1 MRGHDPEHA
10 TRGRSAGAPRAPDGP
25 TGMTIWVPAPP
36 RRADPDG
43 ASGAR
48 HGPQQRALTLLLLG
62 AAGALGVGVAARA
75 ADSTVGFSPAA
86 TLGALAAQLPVTGPA
101 ALALSGAMALEL
113 AAGAIL
119 MRALRRTPFPS
130 WSDAL
135 LEGYV
140 GAVVLDV
147 LLLFGLG
154 GEGLFWG
161 PLLAGI
167 LGAVVLAGTR
177 LRPIVRRRPA
187 FGRPRLGRW
196 PLVALVW
203 CGPLVL
209 TLASPVVPFSDVLPN
224 HVAPVEHLAVFGSFA
239 TLATSPSPIYGASRV
254 FQGYVGL
261 LGSLATLT
269 GLPATLAVAAFAV
282 PLTLVSALAARRLA
296 AVLFG
301 PRAAYWALLVFPL
314 SFTFVRLT
322 DARDSVTAL
331 PLAACALVLLVRPAI
346 RASPARVARGADL
359 PLAAALA
366 ATVLVHPLVG
376 AFTAATVLLVSLT
389 DPGRYMRRVVPALAG
404 ALVACLPQA
413 AVMAGFAPVP
423 AVGLVAFGAALTTT
437 ALLARLAQ
445 QLTLDGFVLRVPKV
459 ARRTW
464 PLAASALWWPPCWR
478 SSIGR
483 SCRRRSGGCA
493 SGSRS
498 SSPARSSGCSACSA
512 RSRVAAL
519 VLAASLCVGLGA
531 LVLVAL
537 VPGSSLDVQSLR
549 YEVPKAVGYW
559 LPWACVPVTA
569 GALAAVWRWRG
580 PLPARLA
587 IIGMFLAVAL
597 LPIGG
602 AVPNTEQASHPVADT
617 LAYDL
622 HTAQR
627 GYWQGYPDPRLVLD
641 APGRALVAFLRG
653 EEAAGRLSAS
663 DRVLHVAQSHQEWA
677 SVPIGVFT
685 GALETLVCA
694 DASPSIFTLGGRLLP
709 LADLSSELARGY
721 RYVVLEPAGLPSA
734 TRAAIVDSGYRSVFA
749 NPRAEVFAAAGP

>member
-1 MRGHDPEHA
+1 
-10 TRGRSAGAPRAPDGP
+10 
-25 TGMTIWVPAPP
+25 MTIWVPAPP

-48 HGPQQRALTLLLLG
+48 YSAHERALTLLLLG

-75 ADSTVGFSPAA
+75 ADPTVGFSPTA
-86 TLGALAAQLPVTGPA
+86 TLGALAAQLRVTGPA
-101 ALALSGAMALEL
+101 TLALSGAMALEL

-135 LEGYV
+135 LEGYA

-154 GEGLFWG
+154 GEGLFRA

-177 LRPIVRRRPA
+177 LRPIVRRRPV
-187 FGRPRLGRW
+187 FRRPHLGRW

-203 CGPLVL
+203 CGPLIL

-239 TLATSPSPIYGASRV
+239 TLATSPSPSYGASRV
-254 FQGYVGL
+254 FQGYVAL
-261 LGSLATLT
+261 LGSLAALT

-282 PLTLVSALAARRLA
+282 PLTLVCALAARRLA

-301 PRAAYWALLVFPL
+301 PRAGYWALLVFPL
-314 SFTFVRLT
+314 SFTFARLT

-331 PLAACALVLLVRPAI
+331 PLAAALALLVRPAI
-346 RASPARVARGADL
+346 RASPTRSARGADL
-359 PLAAALA
+359 PLVAALA

-423 AVGLVAFGAALTTT
+423 AVGLVAFGAAITTT

-445 QLTLDGFVLRVPKV
+445 QLTSAGFVLRVPKV
-459 ARRTW
+459 GRRTW
-464 PLAASALWWPPCWR
+464 PLAASALM
-478 SSIGR
+478 
-483 SCRRRSGGCA
+483 
-493 SGSRS
+493 
-498 SSPARSSGCSACSA
+498 
-512 RSRVAAL
+512 VAAL
-519 VLAASLCVGLGA
+519 IVLVDRALLPTALGWLRLGFPVLFIGALIGLLGLLRSVPVGRSVLAASLGVGLDA

-569 GALAAVWRWRG
+569 GVLAAVWRWRG

-587 IIGMFLAVAL
+587 IIGIFLAIAL

-641 APGRALVAFLRG
+641 ASGRALVAFLRG
-653 EEAAGRLSAS
+653 EEAAGRLAGS

-677 SVPIGVFT
+677 SMPIGVFT

-694 DASPSIFTLGGRLLP
+694 DAAPSIFTIGGRLLP
-709 LADLSSELARGY
+709 LADLTSELARGY
-721 RYVVLEPAGLPSA
+721 RYVVLEPTGLPSA
-734 TRAAIVDSGYRSVFA
+734 TRAAIVEAGYRSVFA
-749 NPRAEVFAAAGP
+749 NPRGEVFAAAGL

>member
-1 MRGHDPEHA
+1 M
-10 TRGRSAGAPRAPDGP
+10 
-25 TGMTIWVPAPP
+25 PAPP

-48 HGPQQRALTLLLLG
+48 HGAYERALTLLLLG

-75 ADSTVGFSPAA
+75 ADPTVGFSPAA
-86 TLGALAAQLPVTGPA
+86 ALDALAAQLPVTGPA

-113 AAGAIL
+113 AAGAIV
-119 MRALRRTPFPS
+119 MRVLRGAPFPS

-135 LEGYV
+135 LEGYA

-154 GEGLFWG
+154 GEGLFRG

-187 FGRPRLGRW
+187 LGRPRLGRW

-254 FQGYVGL
+254 FQGYVGI

-269 GLPATLAVAAFAV
+269 GLQATLAVAAFAV
-282 PLTLVSALAARRLA
+282 PLTLVSALATRRLA

-301 PRAAYWALLVFPL
+301 PRAGYWALLVFPL

-331 PLAACALVLLVRPAI
+331 PLAACALVLLVRPAN
-346 RASPARVARGADL
+346 RASPVRSVRGPDL

-389 DPGRYMRRVVPALAG
+389 DPVRYVRRVVPALAG

-413 AVMAGFAPVP
+413 AVMAGFAPAP
-423 AVGLVAFGAALTTT
+423 AVGLVAFGAAITTT
-437 ALLARLAQ
+437 ALLARLAAH
-445 QLTLDGFVLRVPKV
+445 LTLDGLVLPVPKV
-459 ARRTW
+459 GRRTW
-464 PLAASALWWPPCWR
+464 PLAASALV
-478 SSIGR
+478 
-483 SCRRRSGGCA
+483 
-493 SGSRS
+493 
-498 SSPARSSGCSACSA
+498 
-512 RSRVAAL
+512 VAAL
-519 VLAASLCVGLGA
+519 LALVDRALLPTALGWLRLGFPVLFVGALIGLLGLLRSVPVGRSVLAASLCVGLGA

-537 VPGSSLDVQSLR
+537 VPGSSLEMQSLR

-559 LPWACVPVTA
+559 LPWACVPVAA
-569 GALAAVWRWRG
+569 GVLAAVWRWRG

-587 IIGMFLAVAL
+587 IIAVFLAVAL
-597 LPIGG
+597 LPVGA
-602 AVPNTEQASHPVADT
+602 AVPNIEQASHPVADT

-641 APGRALVAFLRG
+641 ASGRALVAFLRG
-653 EEAAGRLSAS
+653 EEAAGRLTAS
-663 DRVLHVAQSHQEWA
+663 DQVLHVAQSHQEWA

-685 GALETLVCA
+685 GTLETLVCA
-694 DASPSIFTLGGRLLP
+694 DASPSIFTIGGRLLP
-709 LADLSSELARGY
+709 LAALPSELARGY

-749 NPRAEVFAAAGP
+749 NPRGEVFAAAGL